1 MLAYNPQMTSRKNSF
16 VQIRLPSKD
25 YKAQKWSQDQ
35 SQFVNVESDILE
47 QNHFNYKTQRIK
59 DYQMYIPSDFEANR
73 ADVYKII
80 KISEEEKNQ
89 IEQQTDAK
97 MKSKLAQTT
106 I

>member
-1 MLAYNPQMTSRKNSF
+1 
-16 VQIRLPSKD
+16 
-25 YKAQKWSQDQ
+25 
-35 SQFVNVESDILE
+35 
-47 QNHFNYKTQRIK
+47 
-59 DYQMYIPSDFEANR
+59 MYIPSDFEANR

-106 I
+106 V